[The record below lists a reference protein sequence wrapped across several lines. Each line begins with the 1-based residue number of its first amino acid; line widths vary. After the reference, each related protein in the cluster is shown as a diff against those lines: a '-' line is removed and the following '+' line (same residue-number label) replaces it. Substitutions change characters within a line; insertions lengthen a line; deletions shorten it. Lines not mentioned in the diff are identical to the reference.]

1 MIKKCNDLQKKQ
13 KKKREK
19 IRMNYLACKVDN
31 ILKSKMNV
39 KHLTLRILTSKT
51 VLTYKQNIH
60 SKFTK
65 KKTKKLK
72 HKEP

>member
-13 KKKREK
+13 KKKEK

-65 KKTKKLK
+65 KKNKKIK
-72 HKEP
+72 A

>member
-1 MIKKCNDLQKKQ
+1 MIYKRSK

-19 IRMNYLACKVDN
+19 IRMTYLACKVDN

-65 KKTKKLK
+65 KKTTKKLK

>member
-1 MIKKCNDLQKKQ
+1 MIYKRS
-13 KKKREK
+13 KKRKEK
-19 IRMNYLACKVDN
+19 IRMTYLACKVDN

-65 KKTKKLK
+65 KTKKK
-72 HKEP
+72 IKA

>member
-13 KKKREK
+13 KKKEK

-39 KHLTLRILTSKT
+39 KNLTLRILTSKT